1 MDFEDFILSNN
12 LLPLGSLVYL
22 LFCVSKNGWGWK
34 NFLAEADMG
43 EGLKFPRMIRPW
55 LIYVLPVLIVL
66 LFVMGY
72 VEKLRPV
79 FG

>member
-1 MDFEDFILSNN
+1 
-12 LLPLGSLVYL
+12 
-22 LFCVSKNGWGWK
+22 
-34 NFLAEADMG
+34 MG
-43 EGLKFPRMIRPW
+43 EGLTFPRMIRPW

>member
-1 MDFEDFILSNN
+1 M
-12 LLPLGSLVYL
+12 
-22 LFCVSKNGWGWK
+22 K
-34 NFLAEADMG
+34 NFLAEADMV